1 MDREDGDAQVVCG
14 DGSRVE
20 GWMVLGGRSR
30 SNEEDI
36 FEMLT
41 VLCDV
46 ISEINVMNVSKPW
59 SSTRRL

>member
-1 MDREDGDAQVVCG
+1 MDREDGDGGG

-30 SNEEDI
+30 SNEKDI

-46 ISEINVMNVSKPW
+46 ISEINMMSCYVSKLLVEHP
-59 SSTRRL
+59 